1 MPCSSCGEDFDKKET
16 ARRAFQLARSWKIQP
31 AELLVNQHDAARAI
45 GRRLRALGLLPE
57 EEVNDGVILAEAALL
72 GCSILLTS
80 DDHLRSMDFA
90 RLAFELQ
97 AFQAGVPVI
106 ATPREIVRKF
116 FA

>member
-1 MPCSSCGEDFDKKET
+1 
-16 ARRAFQLARSWKIQP
+16 L
-31 AELLVNQHDAARAI
+31 
-45 GRRLRALGLLPE
+45 
-57 EEVNDGVILAEAALL
+57 ILAEAALL
-72 GCSILLTS
+72 GCSMLLTS

-97 AFQAGVPVI
+97 AFHARVPVI

>member
-1 MPCSSCGEDFDKKET
+1 MQQAERGTT
-16 ARRAFQLARSWKIQP
+16 AGASRPGHAA
-31 AELLVNQHDAARAI
+31 LLFPYD
-45 GRRLRALGLLPE
+45 GL
-57 EEVNDGVILAEAALL
+57 ILAEAALL
-72 GCSILLTS
+72 GCSMLLTS

-97 AFQAGVPVI
+97 AFHARVPVI